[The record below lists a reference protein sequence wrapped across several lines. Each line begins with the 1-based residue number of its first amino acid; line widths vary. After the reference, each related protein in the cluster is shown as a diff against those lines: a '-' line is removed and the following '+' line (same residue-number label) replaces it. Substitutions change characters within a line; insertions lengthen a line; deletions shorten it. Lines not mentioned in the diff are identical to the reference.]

1 MTNIW
6 DNFAGTAQKNENTG
20 KSGTRPLREI
30 FVSLDGGVIAM
41 KKVSSS
47 YTVALCG
54 AADVEE
60 SDLRAKLQVVADE
73 LDGSL
78 KTESE

>member
-1 MTNIW
+1 
-6 DNFAGTAQKNENTG
+6 
-20 KSGTRPLREI
+20 
-30 FVSLDGGVIAM
+30 M